1 MKCADCS
8 FCWQGENDDFPCCHC
23 EEDAPCEEDDYVE
36 DNDDMNYSELNFD
49 AFVDYHDIGNYT
61 P

>member
-23 EEDAPCEEDDYVE
+23 EEDMLPCDLDDLNKDDDDYDFGEWGWV
-36 DNDDMNYSELNFD
+36 
-49 AFVDYHDIGNYT
+49 VQ
-61 P
+61 